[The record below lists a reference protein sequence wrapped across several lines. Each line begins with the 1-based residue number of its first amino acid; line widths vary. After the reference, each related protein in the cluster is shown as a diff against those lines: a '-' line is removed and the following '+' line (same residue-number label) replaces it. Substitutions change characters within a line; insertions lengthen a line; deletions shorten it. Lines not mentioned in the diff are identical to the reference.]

1 MAGYAVSARIERAA
15 VRAAPRIAHDVPGR
29 RREPDPVTDETVDL
43 VGRPVEVVI
52 AERWSLIR
60 ESWAQ
65 TTFFLFDPESWR

>member
-15 VRAAPRIAHDVPGR
+15 VRAAPRIARDAPGPR
-29 RREPDPVTDETVDL
+29 RDPDAIGDDTVDL
-43 VGRPVEVVI
+43 VGRPVDMVI